1 MSAPAPVN
9 LETVGNL
16 IRYWVHY
23 DNNIAALNNQIRQ
36 VRELKDKYE
45 KQIIQ
50 TLQSSALEKPV
61 IQISGGR
68 ILVGEDKI
76 QQALTYTMLETMLD
90 RYYASKPGSRVETK
104 EILKFI
110 RENRETQIS
119 PSLKR
124 IMAQKSRTKD
134 DGEKRA

>member
-23 DNNIAALNNQIRQ
+23 DNNIAALNKQIRQ